1 MHFTGCKI
9 LPLSALKIV
18 FAAAEAENKMTREQ
32 PTRLFICQC
41 TPCRKQPRQATA
53 ELHANI
59 IEMVALRNEKH
70 RRQFA
75 ALMALQFGQAGSKQI
90 AEITG
95 ISRNTITRGK
105 RELSE
110 ADFNERVRAP
120 GAGRRLTEKKS
131 RSC

>member
-1 MHFTGCKI
+1 MNG
-9 LPLSALKIV
+9 
-18 FAAAEAENKMTREQ
+18 EQ
-32 PTRLFICQC
+32 LTRLFICGCSQC
-41 TPCRKQPRQATA
+41 QNQPHQATA
-53 ELHANI
+53 ELHAKI
-59 IEMVALRNEKH
+59 VEMAALLNEKH

-75 ALMALQFGQAGSKQI
+75 ALMALQFGQGGIKQI

-105 RELSE
+105 QELSE

-120 GAGRRLTEKKS
+120 GAGRHLTEKKS